1 MRVRVPLFTPSHHR
15 LVARIAGFQPAE
27 EGSNPSGD
35 TNFMDIEN
43 REKVLKL
50 FKTNKVLYFSDIAQ
64 KLNMDIEEV
73 VDICRDL
80 NLTGHIHQQL

>member
-1 MRVRVPLFTPSHHR
+1 
-15 LVARIAGFQPAE
+15 
-27 EGSNPSGD
+27 
-35 TNFMDIEN
+35 MDIEN